1 MIITREEITLKCYS
15 EENMSDITIG
25 ATGHR
30 TITHDVEKVRE
41 ELKNIFLVEKPSQVI
56 SGMALGYDT
65 VFVEVAMELGIPF
78 IAAVPFAEQASVW
91 PEKERQHYLDLLS
104 KAKDIYIHPETKVG
118 NKVYAGYFGR
128 NRWIVEH
135 SQLLVAYMIN
145 SEDGGTAHTWKYAVK
160 KGLRTINLVDRI

>member
-1 MIITREEITLKCYS
+1 MTIIGC
-15 EENMSDITIG
+15 
-25 ATGHR
+25 TGHR
-30 TITHDVEKVRE
+30 QLSHDIDKIRSHT
-41 ELKNIFLVEKPSQVI
+41 KNILIENNCELAV

-65 VFVEVAMELGIPF
+65 VFVEVALELGIPF

-91 PEKERQHYLDLLS
+91 PEKDREHYLDLLS
-104 KAKDIYIHPETKVG
+104 KAKDIYIHPQTQVG

-145 SEDGGTAHTWKYAVK
+145 STDGGTAHTWNYAVK
-160 KGLRTINLVDRI
+160 KGIRTINLVDRI